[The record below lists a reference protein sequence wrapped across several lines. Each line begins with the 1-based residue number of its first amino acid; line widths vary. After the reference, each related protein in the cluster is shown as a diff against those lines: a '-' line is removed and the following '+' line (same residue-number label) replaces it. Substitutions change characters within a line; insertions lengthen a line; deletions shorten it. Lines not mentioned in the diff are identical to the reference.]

1 MIIAPLEIRQ
11 KTFLRGFR
19 GYEKEEVDAFLNSLS
34 QEWEKLIEMNK
45 DLKRKLEQAEN
56 ESQKLKA
63 VESSLF
69 RTLKTAEDAST
80 SIIAQAEQNATQLI
94 EHSESVS
101 QSILNEA
108 KLKSEEIIADAEM
121 RSKSSLNNLD
131 VKVASLK
138 TEVKEL
144 ESLKNKLV
152 TELSKVAQNTL
163 DRVTK
168 ITPKNTP
175 LTEEVITEIEF
186 TAPEITI
193 EPEMEEEVKVEVK
206 KAKEKELI
214 PPMFSAI
221 EEPKAQPKAVVA
233 ETVKTERKI
242 TQIAFVDN
250 IDNDNEVS
258 RKTTSVVEED
268 ISFFDMI
275 K

>member
-34 QEWEKLIEMNK
+34 QEWEKIIEMNK

-94 EHSESVS
+94 EHSESVALS
-101 QSILNEA
+101 MKNEA
-108 KLKSEEIIADAEM
+108 IQKSEEIIAEAEM
-121 RSKSSLNNLD
+121 RSKSALSNLD
-131 VKVASLK
+131 VKVAGLK
-138 TEVKEL
+138 SEVKEL
-144 ESLKNKLV
+144 ESIKNKLV
-152 TELSKVAQNTL
+152 TELTKVAQNTL
-163 DRVTK
+163 DRITK
-168 ITPKNTP
+168 ITPKNSSVIEENVSELEVTITQTSEQTV
-175 LTEEVITEIEF
+175 TE
-186 TAPEITI
+186 TI
-193 EPEMEEEVKVEVK
+193 AEAKPTNSE
-206 KAKEKELI
+206 AKEII
-214 PPMFSAI
+214 PPLVAPVPEKEVFIPKTSAT
-221 EEPKAQPKAVVA
+221 KQDNNL
-233 ETVKTERKI
+233 
-242 TQIAFVDN
+242 TQVAFVDN
-250 IDNDNEVS
+250 IDNDNEV

>member
-34 QEWEKLIEMNK
+34 QEWEKMIEMNK

-94 EHSESVS
+94 EHSESVALS
-101 QSILNEA
+101 MKNEA
-108 KLKSEEIIADAEM
+108 IQKSEEIIAEAEM
-121 RSKSSLNNLD
+121 RSKSALSNLD
-131 VKVASLK
+131 VKVAGLK
-138 TEVKEL
+138 SEVKEL
-144 ESLKNKLV
+144 ETIKNKLV
-152 TELSKVAQNTL
+152 TELTKVAQNTL
-163 DRVTK
+163 DRITK
-168 ITPKNTP
+168 ITPKSNTII
-175 LTEEVITEIEF
+175 EETVSDIEF
-186 TAPEITI
+186 TMPETLEKTAIETI
-193 EPEMEEEVKVEVK
+193 AEVKPESREAQEIIPPLVAPVT
-206 KAKEKELI
+206 EKEIHIQKTNI
-214 PPMFSAI
+214 PKH
-221 EEPKAQPKAVVA
+221 EKRV
-233 ETVKTERKI
+233 
-242 TQIAFVDN
+242 TQVAFVDN
-250 IDNDNEVS
+250 IDNDNEV